1 MDFSGVN
8 YLAVIVAAVAGF
20 AVGAVWYTF
29 LFSKAWIAAVGIDVE
44 QMKKQGGSPVPFIL
58 SGISYLVIATFLSAL
73 LAPATIAGG
82 AGAGFL
88 AWLGFVLT
96 TTAVNYAFPGRKL
109 ELTLIDTGHWLAAMV
124 VMGAILGAFG

>member
-1 MDFSGVN
+1 MDISGVN

-29 LFSKAWIAAVGIDVE
+29 LFSKAWIAAVGISEE
-44 QMKKQGGSPVPFIL
+44 QMKQGGSPVPFIL
-58 SGISYLVIATFLSAL
+58 SAIAYLVIATFLSAL

-82 AGAGFL
+82 AVAGFL

-96 TTAVNYAFPGRKL
+96 TTAVNYAFPGRKY

-124 VMGAILGAFG
+124 IMGGILGAFG